1 MGIDLDT
8 WRSRIGTHIS
18 YLRKKSVNSYLFTS
32 KWIKFDVKKYLLLC
46 SILLVLCG
54 DVEENPG
61 PPLNFPIRG
70 KIHQGDEIF
79 SVDSRGRQC
88 VSCCLSFFLNVMIKP
103 LNSKTWCSDDLDTV
117 LYIGDYIYRHS
128 KKHMK
133 HHEEY

>member
-1 MGIDLDT
+1 MGIDLET
-8 WRSRIGTHIS
+8 WRSRIGTHFS
-18 YLRKKSVNSYLFTS
+18 YLRKKSYLSSLFSS

-70 KIHQGDEIF
+70 KIHQGDDIF
-79 SVDSRGRQC
+79 SLDSRGRQC

-103 LNSKTWCSDDLDTV
+103 LN
-117 LYIGDYIYRHS
+117 
-128 KKHMK
+128 
-133 HHEEY
+133 